1 MKNIQLNAIWLCL
14 FLVVLFSFSLIAQDI
29 ETEEAKEVVSSG
41 IGAIVGGDVAHA
53 RDDAVEDALRKALE
67 QVMGMMIES
76 ETLVENY
83 QVLEDNI
90 FSKTQGYIQNYEVIQ
105 EKKRDEMLYEV
116 TVKAAVKVSNLQDD
130 LAGITTL
137 MRRKNMPRMMMMIEE
152 QNIGETPS
160 YYTFSADM
168 NAAESAIME
177 AFMAKGFRFIDRNT
191 IQRSL
196 DQQKAAAILAG
207 NTAEAASLGR
217 AVGAEVILTG
227 KALAKST
234 VVEVYGTTQKSQQ
247 ATVSVRAI
255 RTDTGD
261 IIATNTAQGAYP
273 HIDDI
278 IGGTKA
284 IQKACASLSDE
295 IMDQILERWQT
306 DVSSGGVIVLKV
318 QGISGFSQLS
328 KFKGALKY
336 YVRGLVDVTQREWNG
351 AFATLELNMKG
362 NADDL
367 AARLDGKDVEG
378 ILVSVIGM
386 SQNSVTVQLSGAATE

>member
-1 MKNIQLNAIWLCL
+1 MKNIEFNKWLCL
-14 FLVVLFSFSLIAQDI
+14 FLMVLFSFSLIAQKT
-29 ETEEAKEVVSSG
+29 EMEEAKEVVSSG
-41 IGAIVGGDVAHA
+41 IGAIVSGDVAHA

-90 FSKTQGYIQNYEVIQ
+90 FSKTQGYIRNYEVIQ

-130 LAGITTL
+130 LTGITTL
-137 MRRKNMPRMMMMIEE
+137 MRRKNMPRMMMLIEE
-152 QNIGETPS
+152 QNIGETPG

-168 NAAESAIME
+168 NAAETAIME
-177 AFMAKGFRFIDRNT
+177 TFMAKGFRFVDRNT
-191 IQRSL
+191 IQNNIN
-196 DQQKAAAILAG
+196 QQKAAAILAG
-207 NTAEAASLGR
+207 NTSEAVSLGR

-284 IQKACASLSDE
+284 IQKACATLSDE
-295 IMDQILERWQT
+295 IMDQILERWQS

-318 QGISGFSQLS
+318 QGISGFSQLN

-351 AFATLELNMKG
+351 AFASLEVNMKG

-386 SQNSVTVQLSGAATE
+386 SQNSVTVQLNEATTQ

>member
-1 MKNIQLNAIWLCL
+1 MKLIQKIKWLLIVMLALGCFAL
-14 FLVVLFSFSLIAQDI
+14 FAQQGEAD
-29 ETEEAKEVVSSG
+29 EAKEVVSSG
-41 IGAIVGGDVAHA
+41 IGAIVSGDVAHA

-152 QNIGETPS
+152 QNIGETPG
-160 YYTFSADM
+160 YYAFSADM
-168 NAAESAIME
+168 NTAETAIME
-177 AFMAKGFRFIDRNT
+177 AFMAKGFRFIDRN
-191 IQRSL
+191 IIERNL
-196 DQQKAAAILAG
+196 NQQKAAAILAG
-207 NTAEAASLGR
+207 NTSEAASLGR
-217 AVGAEVILTG
+217 SVGAEVILTG

-284 IQKACASLSDE
+284 IQKACDKLSDE
-295 IMDQILERWQT
+295 IMDQILERWQS
-306 DVSSGGVIVLKV
+306 DVSSGAVIVLKV
-318 QGISGFSQLS
+318 QGISGFAQLN

-336 YVRGLVDVTQREWNG
+336 YVRGLVDVTQREWSG
-351 AFATLELNMKG
+351 SFATLELNMKG

-367 AARLDGKDVEG
+367 AARLDGKNVEG
-378 ILVSVIGM
+378 IQVAVVGM
-386 SQNSVTVQLSGAATE
+386 TQNVVTVNLTEVAE

>member
-1 MKNIQLNAIWLCL
+1 MNYIQRIKWPTVLIFALSCYTL
-14 FLVVLFSFSLIAQDI
+14 FAQQGEI
-29 ETEEAKEVVSSG
+29 EEAKEVVSSG
-41 IGAIVGGDVAHA
+41 IGAIVSGDVAHA

-67 QVMGMMIES
+67 QVMGMMVES

-83 QVLEDNI
+83 QVIEDNI
-90 FSKTQGYIQNYEVIQ
+90 FSKTQGYIQNYEVIK
-105 EKKRDEMLYEV
+105 EEKRDEMLYEV

-137 MRRKNMPRMMMMIEE
+137 MRRKNMPRMMMMIDE
-152 QNIGETPS
+152 QNIGETPG

-168 NAAESAIME
+168 NTAETAIME
-177 AFMAKGFRFIDRNT
+177 VFMAKGFRFIDRNT
-191 IQRSL
+191 IQRNM

-261 IIATNTAQGAYP
+261 IIATNTSQGAFP

-284 IQKACASLSDE
+284 IQKACTKLSDE
-295 IMDQILERWQT
+295 IMDQILERWQS
-306 DVSSGGVIVLKV
+306 DVTSGGVIVLKV
-318 QGISGFSQLS
+318 QGISGFAQLN

-336 YVRGLVDVTQREWNG
+336 YVRGLVDITQREWNG
-351 AFATLELNMKG
+351 AFATLEVNMKG

-367 AARLDGKDVEG
+367 AARLDGKNVEG
-378 ILVSVIGM
+378 IQVAVVGM
-386 SQNSVTVQLSGAATE
+386 SQNSVTVNLSEVAE